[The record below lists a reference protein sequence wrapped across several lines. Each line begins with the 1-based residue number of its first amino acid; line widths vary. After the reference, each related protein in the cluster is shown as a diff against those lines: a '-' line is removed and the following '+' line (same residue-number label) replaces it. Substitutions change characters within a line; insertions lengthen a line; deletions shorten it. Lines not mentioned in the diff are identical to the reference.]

1 MVKMGKMKRKVGVGL
16 GKMRMGGMMII
27 PPLVAVGV
35 GVKVGAG
42 VFVGV
47 GVGTV
52 GVGGAAMEA
61 SVAGIQ
67 SAEVTEPA
75 IHAKPPLPPANSMYH
90 HVPSKFFPATVAVP
104 PCGMLPMML

>member
-1 MVKMGKMKRKVGVGL
+1 MGKMKRKVGVGL
-16 GKMRMGGMMII
+16 GKIRMGGMMII

-42 VFVGV
+42 VLVGV

-52 GVGGAAMEA
+52 GVGGAVMDGNVSGMQAAM
-61 SVAGIQ
+61 
-67 SAEVTEPA
+67 VTEPA
-75 IHAKPPLPPANSMYH
+75 IQACPLSPPANSMYH